1 MNPHH
6 AIARDLDPHTPDPE
20 SPRPRRLRSAPARNA
35 FSDVD
40 ASGRAAELGR
50 YLDHAHRGLHAPKR
64 TLRAGFAVK
73 PGGRVLDLGCGIGH
87 ELAQLQAD
95 GCHAVGVDLSA
106 ELLRAGRDRLH
117 ADGHPVRLAVA
128 DGALLPFADA
138 SFDGCRIER
147 VLQHVPSPAAVLDEV
162 RRVLRPGGAVAILE
176 PDWASFSVA
185 STDRDAAR
193 AVADAV
199 GADIAH
205 RDIGRHLRRLL
216 VDAGLTEDRIE
227 VELVCYGWLEELA
240 NIVDLTRAANRA
252 VTDGALDRARADR
265 FLTEQQL
272 LSDAGAFHASINRS
286 VLAWA
291 HRP

>member
-6 AIARDLDPHTPDPE
+6 AIPHDLH
-20 SPRPRRLRSAPARNA
+20 PRPANTGTLNA

-50 YLDHAHRGLHAPKR
+50 YLDHAHRGLHAPKG
-64 TLRAGFAVK
+64 TLRAGLGVR
-73 PGGRVLDLGCGIGH
+73 PGGRVLDLGCGTGH

-95 GCHAVGVDLSA
+95 GFHAVGVDLSA
-106 ELLRAGRDRLH
+106 ELLRAGRERLH

-128 DGALLPFADA
+128 DGGRLPFADA

-147 VLQHVPSPAAVLDEV
+147 VLQHVPDPAAVLREV
-162 RRVLRPGGAVAILE
+162 RRVLRPGGAVAVLE
-176 PDWASFSVA
+176 PDWASFA
-185 STDRDAAR
+185 IAATDRDTAR

-205 RDIGRHLRRLL
+205 RDVGRHLRRLL
-216 VDAGLTEDRIE
+216 VDAGLTEVRVE
-227 VELVCYGWLEELA
+227 VELVAYGWLEELA
-240 NIVDLTRAANRA
+240 NVVDLRRAASRA
-252 VTDGALDRARADR
+252 VADGTLDRARAEA

-272 LSDAGAFHASINRS
+272 LSDAGAFHASLNRS

-291 HRP
+291 RRSGA